1 MQSRAIET
9 MIREALV
16 QLGQSEGQS
25 RPAGGADVRQACAK
39 RGQLIDLIMV
49 EGGGTSRHGNNDSIC
64 SPYVPLSLPTR
75 QGG

>member
-25 RPAGGADVRQACAK
+25 RPAGGAGVRQACAE
-39 RGQLIDLIMV
+39 RGKLIDLLMV
-49 EGGGTSRHGNNDSIC
+49 EGKGQAGMGTTTQNV
-64 SPYVPLSLPTR
+64 PYMFL
-75 QGG
+75 